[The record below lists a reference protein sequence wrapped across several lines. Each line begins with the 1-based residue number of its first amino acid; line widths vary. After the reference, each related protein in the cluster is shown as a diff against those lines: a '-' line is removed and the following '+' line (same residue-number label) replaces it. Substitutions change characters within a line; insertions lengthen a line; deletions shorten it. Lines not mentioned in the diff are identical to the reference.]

1 MGGSAFQADE
11 PHLVSEPVWPSRRAV
26 VRRLMVRYE
35 SLGVEWMKR
44 SPFQILL
51 VAALAALASSACGGT
66 ARSAADLQALAL
78 LNRQPH
84 SPADARFMT
93 AMIPHHAQAVL
104 FAGWAESH
112 EASQAVQVFCARMVV
127 AQSDEIVTMRSWL
140 GERGEDVPAAEF
152 VRSSMRGSMPG
163 GADPASMMPGM
174 LTEPQLAELDSAR
187 GAEFDRLFLTY
198 MIPHHQGALSM
209 VDELFGAYGGAQ
221 NDFVY
226 KLASDIYADQEI
238 EIERMQILL
247 AEYPRDSRS
256 P

>member
-1 MGGSAFQADE
+1 
-11 PHLVSEPVWPSRRAV
+11 
-26 VRRLMVRYE
+26 
-35 SLGVEWMKR
+35 MKR
-44 SPFQILL
+44 PPSQIFL

-112 EASQAVQVFCARMVV
+112 EASQAVQVFSARMVV

-140 GERGEDVPAAEF
+140 RERGENVPAAEF
-152 VRSSMRGSMPG
+152 VRGSMRGG
-163 GADPASMMPGM
+163 GDPASMMPGM
-174 LTEPQLAELDSAR
+174 LTEPQLSELDRAY

-247 AEYPRDSRS
+247 AEYSRDNRI

>member
-1 MGGSAFQADE
+1 M
-11 PHLVSEPVWPSRRAV
+11 
-26 VRRLMVRYE
+26 
-35 SLGVEWMKR
+35 
-44 SPFQILL
+44 
-51 VAALAALASSACGGT
+51 
-66 ARSAADLQALAL
+66 
-78 LNRQPH
+78 
-84 SPADARFMT
+84 
-93 AMIPHHAQAVL
+93 L

-112 EASQAVQVFCARMVV
+112 EASQAVQVFSARMVV

-140 GERGEDVPAAEF
+140 RERGENVPAAEF
-152 VRSSMRGSMPG
+152 VRGSMRGG
-163 GADPASMMPGM
+163 GDPASMMPGM
-174 LTEPQLAELDSAR
+174 LTEPQLSELDRAY

-247 AEYPRDSRS
+247 AEYSRDNRI

>member
-1 MGGSAFQADE
+1 
-11 PHLVSEPVWPSRRAV
+11 
-26 VRRLMVRYE
+26 
-35 SLGVEWMKR
+35 MKR
-44 SPFQILL
+44 SSFQALL
-51 VAALAALASSACGGT
+51 VAALAVLASSACGGT

-78 LNRQPH
+78 LNRQPY

-140 GERGEDVPAAEF
+140 SERGENVPVAEF
-152 VRSSMRGSMPG
+152 VRGSMAG

-209 VDELFGAYGGAQ
+209 VDELFGSYGGAQ

-247 AEYPRDSRS
+247 AEYPRDDRI